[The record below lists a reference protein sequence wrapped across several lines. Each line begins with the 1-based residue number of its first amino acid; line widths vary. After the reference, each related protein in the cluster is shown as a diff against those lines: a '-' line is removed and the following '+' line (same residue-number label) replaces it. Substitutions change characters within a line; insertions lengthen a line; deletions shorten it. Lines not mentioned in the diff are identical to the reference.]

1 MRDLEL
7 NMNKKCLDA
16 LMKDSLDYLIKN
28 PFYSKNKHLKDFH
41 VSVLFGDDQAF
52 SKANES
58 FEFISL
64 LMERMNEFS
73 MELYGE
79 QYEMRYSTVDEF
91 LSSLKE
97 MDLDYEVY

>member
-1 MRDLEL
+1 
-7 NMNKKCLDA
+7 
-16 LMKDSLDYLIKN
+16 
-28 PFYSKNKHLKDFH
+28 
-41 VSVLFGDDQAF
+41 VLFGDDQAF